1 MTTCPYAVFSRDP
14 DTVDRHLQR
23 LLGVRGVLFGIARAD
38 SERSLW
44 REATSAGHEIAA
56 DVLDLATEAVDPRME
71 RDAGMAME
79 ESIAA

>member
-23 LLGVRGVLFGIARAD
+23 YVL
-38 SERSLW
+38 E
-44 REATSAGHEIAA
+44 
-56 DVLDLATEAVDPRME
+56 LATEAVDPRME
-71 RDAGMAME
+71 RHAGMAME